1 MSTNKKNT
9 NSSSNSSVESAHEAI
24 SRLRSRNQRL
34 KTIEQPQSPINS
46 SIEYVET
53 KKKKASK
60 HAPSIPASERQYKI
74 SEVIRTLLM
83 GELTQGQALKELRV
97 SVLGVKQ
104 DTFSKMVGVSR
115 KTISEIENDR
125 GVFKTDILDKAFK
138 PFGLKVGLIPVS
150 NSLLNSVLS
159 SHNE

>member
-1 MSTNKKNT
+1 
-9 NSSSNSSVESAHEAI
+9 
-24 SRLRSRNQRL
+24 
-34 KTIEQPQSPINS
+34 
-46 SIEYVET
+46 
-53 KKKKASK
+53 
-60 HAPSIPASERQYKI
+60 
-74 SEVIRTLLM
+74 M

-159 SHNE
+159 NHNE